1 MNGKFTGSDNTKII
15 FKKIDIYVWSK
26 RNEETNLN
34 KSLTSDPSVPDRNQG
49 GMQSGGVWSLH
60 GDGFLLQPP
69 PEENRVSFLL
79 HYLITIIDLFHTRL
93 LFFS

>member
-1 MNGKFTGSDNTKII
+1 M
-15 FKKIDIYVWSK
+15 IYVRSIWYDI
-26 RNEETNLN
+26 T
-34 KSLTSDPSVPDRNQG
+34 LTFDPSVPDRNQG

-79 HYLITIIDLFHTRL
+79 HLFPYIL
-93 LFFS
+93 LTWKIFSVV